1 MYFRVIFGVMCMLMS
16 AGIVQAAPFAYIA
29 NNTDAT
35 VSILDTASNTVSATI
50 TVGQQPYG
58 VAVNAMGSRVYVSN
72 QTDKTI
78 SVIDTMDN
86 SVSTIALANTPGGLA
101 VNAAGTRLFVAD
113 NDGAS
118 LSVYDTA
125 TKSKLTTVSLGYNL
139 PEGVAVGPATGGAYA
154 VYVSCS
160 GSNKVVV
167 VDANDGTSSYAKS
180 ATEYT
185 VGSTANPG
193 PMGLA
198 VMPNGSKVYVANWT
212 ESSISVI
219 NTSTSGVSTIA
230 SGSGIAALSLPFGV
244 AVSPDGLK
252 VYVSNS
258 GALDTIS
265 VIATASDTV
274 TAAISVGQVPMGVA
288 ISPDGTKLV
297 AANSIANTAS
307 VINPVTNTVSATPAV
322 GQYPNSLGNFAGPVF
337 FNITATPGSDGTI
350 TPLELVTRDPA
361 TGIIKVAGGLDL
373 NVSITS
379 DHNYATTDVTVDGGS
394 VGTPATYLFPAVSA
408 AHTVSA
414 TFSRTAWDL
423 ALTKTGNGT
432 GRVVSSVGGLDCGTA
447 CTGQT
452 VSIPM
457 NTANVVLTPSD
468 DSGMYFIGWSGACT
482 TQRGTAVTPP
492 SCTIALM
499 DADKTASAHFVAL
512 PGGPVRV
519 GTAYY
524 QTLQDA
530 YTAAAEGAQI
540 DVQTAQSFALAANL
554 AKTVTLVGGWATD
567 WLSVPAGNY
576 ATITGGLTISSGA
589 VIIGSSSG
597 GALVIN

>member
-1 MYFRVIFGVMCMLMS
+1 MYFRVIFGVLCMLMS

-35 VSILDTASNTVSATI
+35 VSVLDTASNTVSATI
-50 TVGQQPYG
+50 AVGQAPYG

-72 QTDKTI
+72 QTSKTV

-86 SVSTIALANTPGGLA
+86 SVSTVTLANTPGGLA

-125 TKSKLTTVSLGYNL
+125 TNSKLTTVPLGYNL
-139 PEGVAVGPATGGAYA
+139 PDGVAVGPATGGVYS
-154 VYVSCS
+154 VYVSCN

-167 VDANDGTSSYAKS
+167 VSANDGTSSYAKS

-193 PMGLA
+193 PKGLA
-198 VMPNGSKVYVANWT
+198 VTPNGAKVYVANWS

-219 NTSTSGVSTIA
+219 TTATSGISTIA
-230 SGSGIAALSLPFGV
+230 SGAGIAALSLPFGV
-244 AVSPDGLK
+244 AANPDGLK

-258 GALDTIS
+258 GALDTVS

-274 TAAISVGQVPMGVA
+274 TAAISVGQAPMGIA
-288 ISPDGTKLV
+288 ISPNGAKLV
-297 AANSIANTAS
+297 AANSVAGTAS
-307 VINPVTNTVSATPAV
+307 VINPATNTVSATPAV
-322 GQYPNSLGNFAGPVF
+322 GQYPNSLGSFAGPAF
-337 FNITATPGSDGTI
+337 FNITATPGSGGSI
-350 TPLELVTRDPA
+350 NPVELVTRNPA
-361 TGIIKVAGGLDL
+361 TGVILAASGLDL
-373 NVSITS
+373 NVAITP
-379 DHNYATTDVTVDGGS
+379 DHNFATTSVTVDSGS
-394 VGTPATYLFPAVSA
+394 VGTPATYLFPAVA
-408 AHTVSA
+408 ATHTISA

-432 GRVVSSVGGLDCGTA
+432 GRVVSSVGGMDCGTA

-452 VSIPM
+452 VSVPT
-457 NTANVVLTPSD
+457 NTTSVVLTPTD
-468 DSGMYFIGWSGACT
+468 DPGMYFIGWSGACT
-482 TQRGTAVTPP
+482 TQRSGAVTPP
-492 SCTIALM
+492 PCTIDLM
-499 DADKTASAHFVAL
+499 DADKTATARFVLL

-524 QTLQDA
+524 QTLQEA
-530 YTAAAEGAQI
+530 YDAAATGAQI
-540 DVQTAQSFALAANL
+540 DVQTAQSFALAANQ

-576 ATITGGLTISSGA
+576 ATITGSLTISSGA

-597 GALVIN
+597 GAIVIN